1 MPLNKHTKKHTI
13 DAQNLEL
20 HSLIADKVLADRSL
34 LERAITTL
42 ETRYSHK
49 LMRYGSYLLWHSIVE
64 CYHDPVLFRAQ
75 LLAQDAR
82 IASLRRQTIF
92 TGVLSEQER
101 RAICNKFAP

>member
-1 MPLNKHTKKHTI
+1 MPLNKHAQKHTI
-13 DAQNLEL
+13 DARNLEL
-20 HSLIADKVLADRSL
+20 HTLIADKVLADRSL
-34 LERAITTL
+34 FERALATL

-64 CYHDPVLFRAQ
+64 CYDDPELFRAQ

-82 IASLRRQTIF
+82 TASLRRQTIF

-101 RAICNKFAP
+101 RAIGNKFAP